1 MNIHSFGRIGKSS
14 KLMVNVLLIAALSI
28 LLTAASQPV
37 ANWTSSGQSIVNW
50 RSQPLE
56 SKINAKNLGKLAPVF
71 TVATDGDVSAT
82 PNISNGVAYF
92 PDWGGSLWAVDA
104 TTGAKIWKVSLSD
117 YTGISGTVSRTTP
130 TSAPKGVLLVGT
142 QQGAYLLAINQ
153 RDGSLLWKTQLDSH
167 PAAIDTSSP
176 SVFRGYAYVG
186 VASLEEAFA
195 ANPYYPCCSFRGS
208 VLKIDLATGAIV
220 WKTYTA
226 PDNGGHPGGYSG
238 NAVWGSEPVV
248 DPARHTIYVGTGN
261 NYTVPSCVADQT
273 CGIDSTNYVDA
284 VLALNMDTGAV
295 VWADPLMGLTA
306 DAWNVA
312 CFTSI
317 PGTANCPDPAGPDF
331 DFGQG
336 PMKLQANING
346 KTVDILGIGQKSG
359 KFWGIN
365 PDTGQVLWSTQGGP
379 GSALGGMEWGSAT
392 DGTRIYYAISNM
404 YGIPYTLKD
413 GSTTTG
419 GLWGALDPATG
430 AILWQTAD
438 PNGAMD
444 PGAVSVANGV
454 VYAGSMGNPVG
465 TTGQASTKP
474 TFFALNAATGKILWN
489 YVSGGSVNAGAAIA
503 NGMVYWGS
511 GYGHFGLG
519 DPNPMF
525 YAFGLK

>member
-1 MNIHSFGRIGKSS
+1 MDKKSRDILIMKYAPLVKTIVLRMAS
-14 KLMVNVLLIAALSI
+14 KLPIDAADKEDLINVGIIGLMSALDKYDDKKNVQFETYAHFRI
-28 LLTAASQPV
+28 RGAVLDELRKRDWVP
-37 ANWTSSGQSIVNW
+37 
-50 RSQPLE
+50 RSTRN
-56 SKINAKNLGKLAPVF
+56 K
-71 TVATDGDVSAT
+71 D
-82 PNISNGVAYF
+82 
-92 PDWGGSLWAVDA
+92 
-104 TTGAKIWKVSLSD
+104 
-117 YTGISGTVSRTTP
+117 SR
-130 TSAPKGVLLVGT
+130 
-142 QQGAYLLAINQ
+142 
-153 RDGSLLWKTQLDSH
+153 
-167 PAAIDTSSP
+167 
-176 SVFRGYAYVG
+176 
-186 VASLEEAFA
+186 LEEAFA